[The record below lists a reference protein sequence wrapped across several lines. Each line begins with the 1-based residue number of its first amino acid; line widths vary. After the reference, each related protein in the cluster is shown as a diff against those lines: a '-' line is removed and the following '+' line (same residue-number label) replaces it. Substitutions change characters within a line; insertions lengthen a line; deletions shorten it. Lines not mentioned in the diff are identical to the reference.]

1 MKVDVF
7 FTYDKGQEV
16 IVKKTGNKGVVR
28 HREFHIY
35 ENDNKTTITEKYSV
49 NMGGYASAS
58 CNVDELMPV
67 SEFYELNDPDG
78 VDYVLTDVSLK
89 SRDFAMLKNIQNDK
103 KKRAGGN

>member
-7 FTYDKGQEV
+7 FTFDKGQEV
-16 IVKKTGNKGVVR
+16 VVKKTGNKGVVR

-35 ENDNKTTITEKYSV
+35 DNDNKTTITEKYSV

-67 SEFYELNDPDG
+67 SEFYELKDPDG
-78 VDYVLTDVSLK
+78 VNKVLIDVQ
-89 SRDFAMLKNIQNDK
+89 LKNGDFEFV
-103 KKRAGGN
+103 KRLHNENHKG

>member
-7 FTYDKGQEV
+7 FTFDKGQEV
-16 IVKKTGNKGVVR
+16 VVKKTGNKGVVR

-35 ENDNKTTITEKYSV
+35 DNDSKTTITEKYSV

-67 SEFYELNDPDG
+67 SDFYELKDPDG
-78 VDYVLTDVSLK
+78 VNKVLIDVQLK
-89 SRDFAMLKNIQNDK
+89 KGDFEFV
-103 KKRAGGN
+103 KRLHNENQKG